1 MAYLLSIAQLFQSV
15 FAFLSGIVVVN
26 TFGEFVDLNEYYVI
40 FSSYMILSGIIA
52 APFMQSLVRFLVDNE
67 NAYEEIKRVKKN
79 SIFYGSLIFVFWS
92 AGMLIWQQELGLSAP
107 AFVGGSYTNV
117 IIVFFLLLVINL
129 LTAIIASGLVAK
141 GKLLVT
147 IASMYFVPLG
157 TSAFCIFLDNEL
169 GILSILYGFF
179 AGTLISFMIL
189 FGIGKKNSY
198 ICNSEPFLTVTDPFY
213 IYFFKG
219 CIGIFPLVVIGQ
231 LFIFITSQDKSI
243 GIAYFTIAISF
254 AGVISIFSSYGAFLL
269 KISSKDKLDAIKTVV
284 VVNKTLVLSSVITIL
299 VILSFE
305 HFGKV
310 IYDIPFDREH
320 LSIFNALIISGI
332 FISGYNIVRGD
343 DWDVELTA
351 GKVLQ
356 PIMLTIVSV
365 LLFSLVK
372 TSLGIGLS
380 LCVVYSSVFM
390 VLLLGRMLSIYGD
403 VKIVFPTMF
412 LCMVIFLSSGLFFKI
427 NWNIFL

>member
-1 MAYLLSIAQLFQSV
+1 
-15 FAFLSGIVVVN
+15 
-26 TFGEFVDLNEYYVI
+26 
-40 FSSYMILSGIIA
+40 
-52 APFMQSLVRFLVDNE
+52 MQSLVRFLVDNE

-79 SIFYGSLIFVFWS
+79 SIFYGLLIFVFWS
-92 AGMLIWQQELGLSAP
+92 AGMLIWQRELGLSAP

-141 GKLLVT
+141 GNLLVT

-157 TSAFCIFLDNEL
+157 TSAFCVFLDNEL
-169 GILSILYGFF
+169 GILAILYGFS
-179 AGTLISFMIL
+179 AGTLISFVIL
-189 FGIGKKNSY
+189 FGIGKRNSY
-198 ICNSEPFLTVTDPFY
+198 ICNSESFLPITDPFY

-219 CIGIFPLVVIGQ
+219 CIGILPLVVIGQ
-231 LFIFITSQDKSI
+231 LFLFITSQDKSI

-269 KISSKDKLDAIKTVV
+269 KISSKDKLDAVKTVG
-284 VVNKTLVLSSVITIL
+284 VVNKTLVLSSIITIL
-299 VILSFE
+299 VIICFE
-305 HFGKV
+305 QFGKL
-310 IYDIPFDREH
+310 IYDIPFDREQ
-320 LSIFNALIISGI
+320 LNIFNALIISGV

-343 DWDVELTA
+343 DWDVQITA
-351 GKVLQ
+351 VKVLQ
-356 PIMLTIVSV
+356 PIILTIVSV

-390 VLLLGRMLSIYGD
+390 VLLLGRMLSVYGD
-403 VKIVFPTMF
+403 VKIVFPTVF
-412 LCMVIFLSSGLFFKI
+412 LCVVIFLSSGFFFKI

>member
-1 MAYLLSIAQLFQSV
+1 MAYLLSIAQLFQSL
-15 FAFLSGIVVVN
+15 FAFFSGIIVVN

-79 SIFYGSLIFVFWS
+79 SIFYGLLIFVFWS
-92 AGMLIWQQELGLSAP
+92 AGMLIWQRELGLSAP
-107 AFVGGSYTNV
+107 VFVGRSYTNV

-169 GILSILYGFF
+169 GILAILYGFF
-179 AGTLISFMIL
+179 AGTLISFVIL
-189 FGIGKKNSY
+189 IVTGKRNSY
-198 ICNSEPFLTVTDPFY
+198 ISNSEPFLPVTDPFY

-219 CIGIFPLVVIGQ
+219 CIGISPLVVIGQ

-269 KISSKDKLDAIKTVV
+269 KISSKDKLDAVKTVG

-299 VILSFE
+299 VIICFE
-305 HFGKV
+305 QFGKL
-310 IYDIPFDREH
+310 IYDIPFDREQ
-320 LSIFNALIISGI
+320 LNIFNALIISGV

-343 DWDVELTA
+343 DWDVQITA
-351 GKVLQ
+351 VKVLQ
-356 PIMLTIVSV
+356 PIILTIVSV

-372 TSLGIGLS
+372 TSLGVGLS

-390 VLLLGRMLSIYGD
+390 VLLLGRMLSAYGD
-403 VKIVFPTMF
+403 VKIVFPTVV
-412 LCMVIFLSSGLFFKI
+412 LCVVIFSSSAFFFKI

>member
-1 MAYLLSIAQLFQSV
+1 MAYLLSIAQLFQSL
-15 FAFLSGIVVVN
+15 FAFFSGIIVVN
-26 TFGEFVDLNEYYVI
+26 TFGEFVDLNEYYII

-52 APFMQSLVRFLVDNE
+52 APFMQSLTRFLVDNK

-79 SIFYGSLIFVFWS
+79 SIFYGLLIFVFWS
-92 AGMLIWQQELGLSAP
+92 AGMLIWQRELGFSAP
-107 AFVGGSYTNV
+107 AFVGESYTAV

-129 LTAIIASGLVAK
+129 LTAIIVSGLVAK
-141 GKLLVT
+141 GNLLVT

-169 GILSILYGFF
+169 GILAILYGFF

-189 FGIGKKNSY
+189 FGIGKSNSY
-198 ICNSEPFLTVTDPFY
+198 ICKSESFLPLTDPFY

-269 KISSKDKLDAIKTVV
+269 KISSKDKFDPVKTVGA
-284 VVNKTLVLSSVITIL
+284 VNKTLVLSWVITIL
-299 VILSFE
+299 VIICFE
-305 HFGKV
+305 QFGTL
-310 IYDIPFDREH
+310 IYDIPFDREQ
-320 LSIFNALIISGI
+320 LNIFNALIISGV

-343 DWDVELTA
+343 DWDVQITA
-351 GKVLQ
+351 VKALQ
-356 PIMLTIVSV
+356 PIILTIVSV

-390 VLLLGRMLSIYGD
+390 VLLLGRMLLIFGD
-403 VKIVFPTMF
+403 VKFVFPTVF
-412 LCMVIFLSSGLFFKI
+412 LCVVIFLSSGFFFKI
-427 NWNIFL
+427 NWNVFL